1 MEAADWNSRIGHL
14 IDCERRGAFHEA
26 GQLMLDAPVAP
37 DYEEQLRD
45 IVALFGDRPEC
56 VLGVRQVLAWYV
68 GANPESALA
77 RVIQARHTL
86 RSGDPDIALA
96 QYRSAKKRDRAV
108 SDPELDALLAAAIG
122 ATVVPAAGK
131 AAPTPVPA
139 KKTSTPTPVPAKRS
153 NPAPVPPKAEAD
165 PPPTAAQ
172 IAETP
177 PSTPPR
183 EKRRP
188 QPVPAKKEPSPAPL
202 SEPATAPESN
212 SVAESQAKPAEAPE
226 VSATSADSTSAG
238 GTESQLEPD
247 KPLLVVGEGEIVHA
261 HEKIPDSRE
270 KLSAIIVA
278 VVVHLVIGITLGR
291 FVVSQQRAQ
300 PPQITAIAPNQ
311 GEQNSIKRTE
321 IRRIEP
327 SAAPMASVQSQ
338 IVTSRAFSNIT
349 LPSFDKPVTSFDPIG
364 LGEGFGTSM
373 SLGMGKDGGS
383 VSFFGAKT
391 VSKKVIFVVDFSASM
406 TGTRDELMRKELT
419 RSVMGLP
426 NGVQYQVICFS
437 GPAWFAGQQVGESPS
452 KVDQYFGNVVTDGT
466 KKHIWYEGWDQSERH
481 DGNGSSALYH
491 YSGGESNLPRGNY
504 ITATR
509 TTLKTTVE
517 QIEKT
522 PLVFGTD
529 WRWPLMMA
537 MNMKPDTIYFM
548 TDGAFGTGDGVS
560 PKQMVDSLLAFN
572 RKNSNARINTVCMM
586 VLQAKDELEQLANAT
601 RGEFTLVEADGTV
614 KRARDLGN

>member
-1 MEAADWNSRIGHL
+1 
-14 IDCERRGAFHEA
+14 
-26 GQLMLDAPVAP
+26 MLEAPVAP
-37 DYEEQLRD
+37 DDESQIRH
-45 IVALFGDRPEC
+45 IVALFGERPEC
-56 VLGVRQVLAWYV
+56 ILGVRQVIAWYV
-68 GANPESALA
+68 GANPESAVA

-86 RSGDPDIALA
+86 QSGDPEIALA
-96 QYRSAKKRDRAV
+96 QYRSARKRDRSV
-108 SDPELDALLAAAIG
+108 SDPELDALLAAAVG
-122 ATVVPAAGK
+122 ATVIPASSK
-131 AAPTPVPA
+131 VAPAPIPP
-139 KKTSTPTPVPAKRS
+139 KKTSTPSPVPAKRS
-153 NPAPVPPKAEAD
+153 VPVPVPPKAEAAAD
-165 PPPTAAQ
+165 PELRPRN
-172 IAETP
+172 ER
-177 PSTPPR
+177 R

-188 QPVPAKKEPSPAPL
+188 QPVPPKKETEAPRVESEASQATETVLAETGPEAPIVPAHVSDEAEKVAPGKIDGDDAGVAGI
-202 SEPATAPESN
+202 EPAAS
-212 SVAESQAKPAEAPE
+212 
-226 VSATSADSTSAG
+226 
-238 GTESQLEPD
+238 PD
-247 KPLLVVGEGEIVHA
+247 QPLLIVGEGELVQA
-261 HEKIPDSRE
+261 HQKTPDSRE

-278 VVVHLVIGITLGR
+278 IVVHLIIGITLGK
-291 FVVSQQRAQ
+291 FVVSRQRAQ

-311 GEQNSIKRTE
+311 GEQNSLKRTE

-338 IVTSRAFSNIT
+338 IITSRAFSNIT
-349 LPSFDKPVTSFDPIG
+349 LPSFDKPVTSFDPVG

-419 RSVMGLP
+419 RSVQGLP

-437 GPAWFAGQQVGESPS
+437 GPAWFVGQEVGNSPS
-452 KVDQYFGNVVTDGT
+452 KVDQFFGNVVKDGA
-466 KKHIWYEGWDQSERH
+466 KKLIWYEGWDQSERH
-481 DGNGSSALYH
+481 SGNGSSALYH
-491 YSGGESNLPRGNY
+491 YSGGEANLPRGNY

-509 TTLKTTVE
+509 TTLQKTVE

-560 PKQMVDSLLAFN
+560 PKQMVENLLAYN

-586 VLQAKDELEQLANAT
+586 VLQAREELEQLASAT

-614 KRARDLGN
+614 KRARDLDN